1 MLGINAVNEKTTSWI
16 HKIHAMDIRNVDL
29 NLLVV
34 FDAMARHCSVGR
46 AGDALG
52 LSQPATSAALARLRT
67 VFDDALFVRAGAQ
80 MKPTPRAMELA
91 PAVHRVVEA
100 IHAEILQKASFD
112 PARAERTFT
121 ILTPDIGEVAFL
133 PGVLRRLR
141 QEAPQV
147 RLLATAR
154 SRFAAAEAL
163 ESGEADLAVG
173 FFPDL
178 HKAGFFQQ
186 ALFRTS
192 YACVTCAKAGP
203 AAPRMSLKQ
212 YLAARHVVVR
222 PDGREHLLDRYLSD
236 KGWQR
241 HVMLELS
248 HFMSLLALLPG
259 TDLVATV
266 PEDIATV
273 LERHITIRRI
283 ALPFTVPVLDVQQ
296 FWHRRMQHDLA
307 NRWLRGVFFEVN
319 RREANEG
326 FAGLSGPARRISR
339 GSGPQRSRQPCR

>member
-1 MLGINAVNEKTTSWI
+1 MLGINVVDEKAISWI

-46 AGDALG
+46 AADALG

-91 PAVHRVVEA
+91 PAVQRVVEA
-100 IHAEILQKASFD
+100 INAEILQKASFD

-203 AAPRMSLKQ
+203 AAARLSLKQ

-273 LERHITIRRI
+273 LERHVAIRRI
-283 ALPFTVPVLDVQQ
+283 ALPFHVPVIDVQQ

-326 FAGLSGPARRISR
+326 LPG
-339 GSGPQRSRQPCR
+339 